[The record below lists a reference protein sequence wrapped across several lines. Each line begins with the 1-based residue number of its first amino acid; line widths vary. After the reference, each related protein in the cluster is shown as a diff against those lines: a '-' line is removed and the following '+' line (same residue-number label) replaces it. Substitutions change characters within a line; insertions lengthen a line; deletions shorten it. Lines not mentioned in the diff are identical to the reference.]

1 MHFNIALYMCK
12 NITILGF
19 AIIMD
24 LIVGDPRKLPHLVI
38 YMGKCISFF
47 EKFFRKHFDKK
58 HLKAAGFI
66 IVILDILITIA
77 FVSAV
82 KALYL
87 TKIPVIAICI
97 LETVL
102 ISHMLAAKSLR
113 QESMKVYYG
122 LKEGDIEKSRYAIS
136 MIVGRDTKSLDEE
149 AIIKADVETIAE
161 NFSDGVVAPCFYAL
175 LFGIYGTYVY
185 KMINTMDSMIGYK
198 DEKYKDI
205 GMAAAKLDDVVNFIP
220 ARLSAYLLIIASFFM
235 GLDYKNAFKIY
246 KRDRYKHSSPNAA
259 HTEAVVAGAL
269 GVKLA
274 GDAYYFGKL
283 VKKESIG
290 DELRKPEVEDIVTV
304 NKLMYRAVFIILSL
318 ITIIL
323 IVMVMSGVIRWI

>member
-1 MHFNIALYMCK
+1 M
-12 NITILGF
+12 
-19 AIIMD
+19 
-24 LIVGDPRKLPHLVI
+24 
-38 YMGKCISFF
+38 
-47 EKFFRKHFDKK
+47 
-58 HLKAAGFI
+58 
-66 IVILDILITIA
+66 
-77 FVSAV
+77 
-82 KALYL
+82 
-87 TKIPVIAICI
+87 
-97 LETVL
+97 
-102 ISHMLAAKSLR
+102 
-113 QESMKVYYG
+113 
-122 LKEGDIEKSRYAIS
+122 
-136 MIVGRDTKSLDEE
+136 
-149 AIIKADVETIAE
+149 ETIAE

-175 LFGIYGTYVY
+175 LFGIYGTYIY